1 MQKCLAG
8 ALAKSRLWVPGT
20 NLRAWL
26 FTILHNLH
34 FSDLRRSAREA
45 AYSQIAMTFMAA
57 APRHPDA
64 RLELRDLDRAI
75 NELPEAQRA
84 AVLLIGLEEMTYE
97 QAAEVLGVPV
107 GTVRSWLSRGRAEL
121 RKRLLRSRGP
131 KGRGAAT
138 SLSCG
143 DTLFV

>member
-20 NLRAWL
+20 NLRVWL

-34 FSDLRRSAREA
+34 FSDLRRSVREA

>member
-1 MQKCLAG
+1 VQKCLAG

-20 NLRAWL
+20 NLRVWL

-34 FSDLRRSAREA
+34 FSDLRRSVREA

-121 RKRLLRSRGP
+121 RKRLLRPRGP

>member
-34 FSDLRRSAREA
+34 FSDLRRSVREA

-121 RKRLLRSRGP
+121 RKRLLRPRGP

>member
-1 MQKCLAG
+1 
-8 ALAKSRLWVPGT
+8 
-20 NLRAWL
+20 
-26 FTILHNLH
+26 
-34 FSDLRRSAREA
+34 
-45 AYSQIAMTFMAA
+45 MTFMAA

>member
-20 NLRAWL
+20 NLRVWL

-34 FSDLRRSAREA
+34 FSDLRRSVREA

-121 RKRLLRSRGP
+121 RKRLLRPRGP